1 MNEYSFIFDP
11 VRQRDESKELA
22 LREKAIEI
30 IVNEGF
36 DGLSMQKLAKAAKVS
51 PATIYIYFKD
61 RDDLIDKVIQE
72 ESRKMSEALLKDF
85 DPENMGFEEGLRKQW
100 ENRAAYFLAN
110 PVRVL
115 FMEQM
120 RNTPVYEKSVK
131 LAPEFT
137 AAMKTFAHR
146 AIERNELVKLPIEIY
161 WSIAYAPLYQL
172 VKFHLARKPMFAT
185 PERFVLTEEKM
196 EQALQL
202 VLKALK
208 P

>member
-1 MNEYSFIFDP
+1 MT

-30 IVNEGF
+30 IITEGF
-36 DGLSMQKLAKAAKVS
+36 DGLSMQKLAKAANVS

-61 RDDLIDKVIQE
+61 REDLIEQIIQDE
-72 ESRKMSEALLKDF
+72 AQKMSDATLKDF
-85 DPENMGFEEGLRKQW
+85 DAENMGFEEGLRKQW
-100 ENRAAYFLAN
+100 ENRAAYFLSN
-110 PVRVL
+110 PIRL
-115 FMEQM
+115 QFMEQM

-131 LAPEFT
+131 MDPKFS
-137 AAMKTFAHR
+137 AAMRTFAHR

-172 VKFHLARKPMFAT
+172 VKFHLARKPMFAS
-185 PERFVLTEEKM
+185 PEKFILTEEKM
-196 EQALQL
+196 ETALQL
-202 VLKALK
+202 VLKALR

>member
-1 MNEYSFIFDP
+1 M
-11 VRQRDESKELA
+11 RQRDELKELA

-30 IVNEGF
+30 IINDGF
-36 DGLSMQKLAKAAKVS
+36 DGLSMQKLAKAANVS

-61 RDDLIDKVIQE
+61 REDLIEQVIQE
-72 ESRKMSEALLKDF
+72 EALKMSEAMLKDF
-85 DPENMGFEEGLRKQW
+85 DAENMGFEEGLRRQW
-100 ENRAAYFLAN
+100 ENRAEYFLSN
-110 PVRVL
+110 PIRL
-115 FMEQM
+115 QFMEQM

-131 LAPEFT
+131 MDPKFT
-137 AAMKTFAHR
+137 TAMHTFARR

-172 VKFHLARKPMFAT
+172 VKFHLARKPMFAS
-185 PERFVLTEEKM
+185 PEKFVLTEEKM

-202 VLKALK
+202 VLKALR